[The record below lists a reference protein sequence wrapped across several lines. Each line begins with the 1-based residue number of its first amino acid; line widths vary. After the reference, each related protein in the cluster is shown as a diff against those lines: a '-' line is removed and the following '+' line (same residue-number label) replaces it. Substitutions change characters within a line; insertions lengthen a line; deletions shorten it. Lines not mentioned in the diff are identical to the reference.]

1 MGMQIQAFEFDPD
14 MSLLAEMSQL
24 ERFDAAWVH
33 LEKREGVA
41 LRQLKSVAT
50 VRSVGASTRIEGSKI
65 SDDEVAV
72 LIEKIAVIK
81 PEQRDEQE
89 VLGYFDVFD
98 TISEN
103 FDSIAITESE
113 IKSLHKIMLRFADK
127 DEWHKGNY
135 KQVSNAVEARMPDGT
150 AQIVFRTTGPG
161 VETQEAMTRLVEWY
175 NTDVQTIPLIKAAVF
190 VYEFLSIHPFQDG
203 NGRLSRLLTNL
214 LLLQNGY
221 SWIQYVSL
229 EHEIENRKAEYYRVL
244 MQKQR
249 NRPGENITEWVRFF
263 ISCLLNIQ
271 QQLTKKLEEL
281 KMEAP
286 VNTREKKM
294 LAYIQNHPGFSSGEI
309 SKKLNLPLPT
319 VKKSLQDLVAAKRIT
334 REGIGKSTV
343 YYLI

>member
-1 MGMQIQAFEFDPD
+1 MGIPILTFEFDPD
-14 MSLLAEMSQL
+14 MSLFAEMSQL

-65 SDDEVAV
+65 TDDEVAV
-72 LIEKIAVIK
+72 LIEKIAELK
-81 PEQRDEQE
+81 PEERDEQE
-89 VLGYFDVFD
+89 VLGYFEVFD
-98 TISEN
+98 TISLN

-113 IKSLHKIMLRFADK
+113 IKSLHKLMLKYADK

-150 AQIVFRTTGPG
+150 AQIAFRTTGPG
-161 VETQEAMTRLVEWY
+161 VETQEAMTRLIEWY
-175 NTDVQTIPLIKAAVF
+175 KRDDQTTPLIKAATF

-244 MQKQR
+244 MQTQR
-249 NRPGENITEWVRFF
+249 NRPGENVTEWVRFF
-263 ISCLLNIQ
+263 ISCLVNIQ

-281 KMEAP
+281 KTEVS
-286 VNTREKKM
+286 VNTREKKI
-294 LAYIQNHPGFSSGEI
+294 LAFVQNHPGCSSGQI
-309 SKKLNLPLPT
+309 SKKLDLPLPT
-319 VKKSLQDLVAAKRIT
+319 VKKSLKDLVEAKLIT
-334 REGIGKSTV
+334 REGIGKSTA
-343 YYLI
+343 YFMN